1 MLGIAITHGNKAQ
14 IGRQLSTL
22 SQNGK
27 SKIFSAFTLLGIL
40 VREYYLLVFNVEE
53 TVQGS
58 FSLSSPWQT
67 TAIIESEEMARSH
80 ARLLGRRRT

>member
-1 MLGIAITHGNKAQ
+1 MLGIAISHGNRAH

-22 SQNGK
+22 SHNGK

-40 VREYYLLVFNVEE
+40 VREYYLLVSNVEE

-58 FSLSSPWQT
+58 FSPSSPSQT
-67 TAIIESEEMARSH
+67 TAIIECEERARSH